1 MLSIISSNLCTCI
14 QFLKYDVANV
24 WNWIFQLWL
33 KHDYKPR
40 ANSILCII
48 FSCREQKKPTFCLIP
63 SAQTFACKYLLQLI
77 LKSHNTDFQVI
88 QKDIFAGNGHHQYLD
103 HRRIKLVQFEAFLLF
118 WTMNSQDRNIFTS
131 KIYYSLNTNLVSPS
145 ILKTV
150 SKVILREENIIEF
163 DFFVTENFLIQT
175 GPSFKPENNQ

>member
-103 HRRIKLVQFEAFLLF
+103 HRRIKLVQFEAFFVVLNNELTGQKYFHIQDLLF
-118 WTMNSQDRNIFTS
+118 FKYKSCFTFNSKNCF
-131 KIYYSLNTNLVSPS
+131 
-145 ILKTV
+145 
-150 SKVILREENIIEF
+150 
-163 DFFVTENFLIQT
+163 
-175 GPSFKPENNQ
+175 